1 MFRIRKPAPNT
12 WISILISSY
21 NTKNEYIKEC
31 LKSIEVQVGGFGIE
45 LVWINDGS
53 TDENGL
59 LLENE
64 LKLFINNRKYS
75 SVKYKKFDE
84 NQGIA
89 KCLAEGVKLCSH
101 EIIIKMDSDDIMLPQ
116 RIKTQL
122 DFMRDHPDCV
132 MCGSN
137 IQMFKVN
144 ENNSKESVMVTDM
157 STITWELF
165 KKNKPLWFINHPS
178 ICYKKSAILI
188 VGNYNAELSRTCL
201 EDYDLE
207 LRILKKYGI
216 VYNIPDV
223 LLYYRVHSGQVTWN
237 GNSRTPENNEMRDKI
252 IQEILEE

>member
-1 MFRIRKPAPNT
+1 MFKIRKPSPNI

-21 NTKNEYIKEC
+21 NTKYEYIKEC
-31 LKSIEVQVGGFGIE
+31 LKSIELQVGGFGIE

-53 TDENGL
+53 SNENSL

-75 SVKYKKFDE
+75 GVKYKKFEE

-89 KCLAEGVKLCSH
+89 KCLEEGVKLCSH
-101 EIIIKMDSDDIMLPQ
+101 EIIIKMDSDDIMLPH

-122 DFMRDHPDCV
+122 DFMTNHPDCV

-144 ENNSKESVMVTDM
+144 ENNSKEFGVKTNMQ
-157 STITWELF
+157 STITWDLF

-188 VGNYNAELSRTCL
+188 VGNYNVDLSRTCL

-216 VYNIPDV
+216 VYNIPEV
-223 LLYYRVHSGQVTWN
+223 LMYYRIHPDQVTWN
-237 GNSRTPENNEMRDKI
+237 NKSRTPENNELRTKI
-252 IQEILEE
+252 IQEMIE